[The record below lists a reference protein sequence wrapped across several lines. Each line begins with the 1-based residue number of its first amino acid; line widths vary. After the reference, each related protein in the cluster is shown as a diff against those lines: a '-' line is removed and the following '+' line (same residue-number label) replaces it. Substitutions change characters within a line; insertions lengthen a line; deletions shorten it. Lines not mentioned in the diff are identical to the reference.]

1 MTQISTDTAWM
12 HTCHVWLQFS
22 RLLRGGHSQT
32 TRKNLRFCQAGEGG
46 RYAGLLATEL
56 KLRPRRWRLDSV
68 ARRSR
73 LDQTS
78 EEISGPP
85 RAEQRALAELAVAE
99 RRVPEINACVD
110 CQRRL
115 IKQLASAGKDVTSAQ
130 ITLDSLLV
138 SLFLAAEDRHRLR
151 AMLNAKEDKSHGLRV
166 VRTEG

>member
-1 MTQISTDTAWM
+1 MFGFNFPDCCAADTAKQPEKIYAF
-12 HTCHVWLQFS
+12 VKQA
-22 RLLRGGHSQT
+22 RGVAMLSGNRT
-32 TRKNLRFCQAGEGG
+32 EA
-46 RYAGLLATEL
+46 AAATIETG
-56 KLRPRRWRLDSV
+56 SV
-68 ARRSR
+68 ARRSH
-73 LDQTS
+73 LDQTP

-110 CQRRL
+110 YQRRL

-151 AMLNAKEDKSHGLRV
+151 ALLNAKEDKSHGLRV
-166 VRTEG
+166 VPKKG

>member
-32 TRKNLRFCQAGEGG
+32 TRKNLRFCQAGEGVAMLSG
-46 RYAGLLATEL
+46 NRAEAAAATMET
-56 KLRPRRWRLDSV
+56 DSV
-68 ARRSR
+68 ARRSH
-73 LDQTS
+73 LDQTL
-78 EEISGPP
+78 EEISGPQ

-110 CQRRL
+110 RQRRL

-166 VRTEG
+166 VPKEG